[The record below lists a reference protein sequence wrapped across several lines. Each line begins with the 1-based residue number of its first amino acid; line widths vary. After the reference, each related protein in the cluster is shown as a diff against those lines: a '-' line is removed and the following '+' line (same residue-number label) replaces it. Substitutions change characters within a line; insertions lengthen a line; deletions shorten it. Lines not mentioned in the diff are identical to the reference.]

1 MEVVGE
7 TGDRTMIRIMHWEI
21 ATVVRQIG
29 AQEVEAPM
37 LKLLAARHG
46 CKVLH
51 HDEKLLLNIFLK
63 FSRGC
68 IWIVACLVKRTEPID
83 ELGSGNAR

>member
-1 MEVVGE
+1 MCRMLLQNKPITISKAIMEVVGE

-51 HDEKLLLNIFLK
+51 HDEKLLLNI
-63 FSRGC
+63 
-68 IWIVACLVKRTEPID
+68 
-83 ELGSGNAR
+83 